1 MEVFIDNRQ
10 SLKLIDDEITEIVN
24 KTIEECLIVE
34 GIDKNHE
41 VSVSFVDNLEIKKLN
56 KDYRGINEETD
67 VLSFPIEDDFAHG
80 ISLLG
85 DIIVSM
91 DKAIE
96 QAIEYEHSLN
106 REIAYLIAHSMFH
119 LMGYDHLNPEDKII
133 MRNKE
138 KQVMKNLS
146 IFKNKERR

>member
-10 SLKLIDDEITEIVN
+10 SLKSIDDEITEIVY

-41 VSVSFVDNLEIKKLN
+41 VSVSFVDNLEIKELN

-80 ISLLG
+80 IPLLG
-85 DIIVSM
+85 DIIISM

-119 LMGYDHLNPEDKII
+119 LMGYDHLNPEDKKI

-146 IFKNKERR
+146 IFKN